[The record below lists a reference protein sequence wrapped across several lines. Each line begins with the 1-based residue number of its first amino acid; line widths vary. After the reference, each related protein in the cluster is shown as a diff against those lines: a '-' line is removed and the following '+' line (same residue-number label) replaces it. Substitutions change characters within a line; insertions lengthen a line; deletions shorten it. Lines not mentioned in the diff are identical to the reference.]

1 MLGKTLGHYEIL
13 GKLGAGGM
21 GDVYRA
27 RDTKLDREL
36 AIKVLPAHLAQDPD
50 RRSRFTRE
58 AQAVAKLKHPNIITI
73 HSVEEIDGVH
83 FLTMEFVEGDTL
95 AAMIPRDGLDTD
107 RFFSYTIALADAVSA
122 AHDEGITHRDLKP
135 ANIMFDK
142 GGRLKVLDFGLAK
155 MMEEKTPPRRTT
167 PPSCR
172 AAPRWRVRSWAPRPT
187 CRPNRPRASRSTT
200 ARTSSRSGCSFTKW
214 PAGGVLSRA
223 IRTSRPS
230 PRCCGTRPPPITEI
244 RQNLPRHLGR
254 IINRCLEKDPDR
266 RYQTA
271 KDVRNELEDLKK
283 EMDSGITM
291 SGRPRRPRSSRRR
304 LCEPR
309 PSRPWLP
316 WAIGAMAVVAVAVAV
331 WSFLQPER
339 PIPRESG
346 HTHDLAQR
354 ARDRQPRRPTN
365 AR

>member
-36 AIKVLPAHLAQDPD
+36 AIKVLPAHMAQDPD

-83 FLTMEFVEGDTL
+83 FLTMEYVEGDTL
-95 AAMIPRDGLDTD
+95 AAMIPRDGFDTD
-107 RFFSYTIALADAVSA
+107 KFFNYTVALADAVSS

-155 MMEEKTPPRRTT
+155 LMEENTASATDPTIMQSGHTLAGTILGTAAYMSPEQAEGKPIDNRSDIFSLGILFYEMASGRRPFEGDTHISTITAVLRDTPT
-167 PPSCR
+167 
-172 AAPRWRVRSWAPRPT
+172 
-187 CRPNRPRASRSTT
+187 
-200 ARTSSRSGCSFTKW
+200 
-214 PAGGVLSRA
+214 
-223 IRTSRPS
+223 
-230 PRCCGTRPPPITEI
+230 PITEI

-283 EMDSGITM
+283 EMDSGITSQAA
-291 SGRPRRPRSSRRR
+291 SGT
-304 LCEPR
+304 
-309 PSRPWLP
+309 
-316 WAIGAMAVVAVAVAV
+316 
-331 WSFLQPER
+331 SF
-339 PIPRESG
+339 ISVS
-346 HTHDLAQR
+346 
-354 ARDRQPRRPTN
+354 
-365 AR
+365 